1 MVSYTKTLK
10 MLTICIASS
19 TLNDVFT
26 KNCCCAQKEV
36 QTQTEYITSKEIV
49 NVPVQVPVFNEE
61 YAIKIDNNTSTL
73 QIVHLITK
81 IYRLIEY
88 VTGSEIKKAV
98 KDQSFTKLYRDR
110 LKYMNACLSYSV
122 LRDIINEIEI
132 EERDLLEK
140 PDSDITN
147 DNNVSNLQ
155 EITSKLTEINKNIIA
170 ILVSTLEKFTA
181 QVFTSYFPISNFENR
196 ENNNAACGEL
206 ICSKAPKSLLDINY
220 SREHFK
226 NVYNLIS
233 SIGTRKDI
241 GVEKQL
247 VEMNILSDLIGT
259 MASFNRLDVRPIIGI
274 KMNVEEDADKKD
286 MNIELLENIRFH
298 SLDNL
303 SKTIESIR
311 KNFMD
316 KSTNLSVGSTC
327 YKIINDIINEF
338 IFITQFKLTSIF
350 YNLSNSV
357 EDKLN
362 IASDSFGRD
371 VMNLSKK
378 IMLSQSKMGKG
389 VKVSLILAIIDD
401 NFEIVKG
408 INNVIYGNGV
418 SNNSNTPVFYSKSKN
433 EAGICQRADLNM
445 LRNLKEIIDF
455 ARSNV
460 VKSKLVDILG
470 QKIFDLKVK
479 INKRVDNTCK
489 TVSKLLEKLNID
501 ENTQI
506 KIDYLD
512 NTKFNSIVDES

>member
-26 KNCCCAQKEV
+26 KNCCCAQKEI

-61 YAIKIDNNTSTL
+61 YAIKIDNNSGTL
-73 QIVHLITK
+73 QIVNLITK
-81 IYRLIEY
+81 IYKLIEY
-88 VTGSEIKKAV
+88 VTGSNITKAV

-110 LKYMNACLSYSV
+110 IKSINGCLTYSV

-132 EERDLLEK
+132 EENELLGK
-140 PDSDITN
+140 IDNDITN

-181 QVFTSYFPISNFENR
+181 QVFTSYFPISNFENK
-196 ENNNAACGEL
+196 ENNNAACGES
-206 ICSKAPKSLLDINY
+206 ICSKAPKSILDINY
-220 SREHFK
+220 NREHFK

-247 VEMNILSDLIGT
+247 VEMKLLSDLIGT
-259 MASFNRLDVRPIIGI
+259 MASFNRLDVRPIMVKKI
-274 KMNVEEDADKKD
+274 NVEVDADKKD

-311 KNFMD
+311 KNFID
-316 KSTNLSVGSTC
+316 KNTDLSVGSTC
-327 YKIINDIINEF
+327 YKIINDIMNEF

-371 VMNLSKK
+371 AMNLSKK

-408 INNVIYGNGV
+408 INNVIYGNGI
-418 SNNSNTPVFYSKSKN
+418 SNNSNTPVFYSTSKD
-433 EAGICQRADLNM
+433 EAGICDRADLNM
-445 LRNLKEIIDF
+445 LRSLKDIIDF
-455 ARSNV
+455 ARSNG
-460 VKSKLVDILG
+460 VKSNLVDILG
-470 QKIFDLKVK
+470 KKIFDLKVK
-479 INKRVDNTCK
+479 INKKVDNTCK
-489 TVSKLLEKLNID
+489 TVSKLLEKRTIVENATITIAYLN
-501 ENTQI
+501 
-506 KIDYLD
+506 
-512 NTKFNSIVDES
+512 NTKFNNIVDES

>member
-36 QTQTEYITSKEIV
+36 QTQKEYITSKEIV

-61 YAIKIDNNTSTL
+61 YAIKIDNNTGTL

-88 VTGSEIKKAV
+88 VTGVEIKKAV
-98 KDQSFTKLYRDR
+98 TDQSFTKLYRDR
-110 LKYMNACLSYSV
+110 IKAINACLTYNV
-122 LRDIINEIEI
+122 LRNIISEIEL
-132 EERDLLEK
+132 EEMELLEK
-140 PDSDITN
+140 IDNDITN

-181 QVFTSYFPISNFENR
+181 QVFTSYFPISNFENK
-196 ENNNAACGEL
+196 ENNDPACGES
-206 ICSKAPKSLLDINY
+206 ICSKAPKSILDINY
-220 SREHFK
+220 NREHFK

-247 VEMNILSDLIGT
+247 VEMNLLSDLIGT

-274 KMNVEEDADKKD
+274 KMNVEEDSNKKD
-286 MNIELLENIRFH
+286 TNIELLENIRFH

-311 KNFMD
+311 KNFID
-316 KSTNLSVGSTC
+316 KNTNLSVGSTC

-350 YNLSNSV
+350 YNLSNSE

-362 IASDSFGRD
+362 IVSDSFSRD
-371 VMNLSKK
+371 AMNLSQK
-378 IMLSQSKMGKG
+378 IMLSQRKMGKG
-389 VKVSLILAIIDD
+389 VKVSLIMAIIDD